1 MYGLRMYRAEDPFGF
16 EWDFAQEIRQVA
28 PEDWGAVVAEP

>member
-1 MYGLRMYRAEDPFGF
+1 MYRAEDPFGF